1 MANDVTEWHPPQEKI
16 IHRAVQGIGIF
27 AAVVIGAIAVK
38 TFVPTIADALALIQK
53 LLANTISMAIT
64 GAVLVAVIWLL
75 WEIFSPSGKINGLF
89 AQAYSSFIHN
99 MTLELL
105 NVDPMSP
112 LKDSLA
118 AVKAKKAGYDEQFAK
133 FDGQISIFKAK
144 EDDLR
149 AKAAQAEKRAKAAL
163 AQGDQENFKR
173 LSYEQGTE
181 NDTANNIAQMRMRL
195 EPVRAIIVRL
205 QQYSGDLIWKLGIDI
220 ENTQTTWDAANSM
233 SAMDKAARGI
243 LTNAG
248 KSDLAQEAQNLVQTK
263 YASAIGRLENLNDL
277 AKPLLDSAD
286 LDKATY
292 SQDLLAKWQAEDA
305 GAPVPQLGQSAPLLA
320 LPTGS
325 TTVAG
330 GSSFA
335 DLIKH

>member
-16 IHRAVQGIGIF
+16 IHRAVMGIGIF
-27 AAVVIGAIAVK
+27 AAVVIGAISIK
-38 TFVPTIADALALIQK
+38 TFVPTIADALKLIQE
-53 LLANTISMAIT
+53 LLANTISLAIT
-64 GAVLVAVIWLL
+64 GAVLVAVLWLL
-75 WEIFSPSGKINGLF
+75 WETFSSTGKINGLF
-89 AQAYSSFIHN
+89 SQAYSSFIHN

-118 AVKAKKAGYDEQFAK
+118 AVKAKKATYDEQFAK

-149 AKAAQAEKRAKAAL
+149 AKAKKAEQRAKAAL
-163 AQGDQENFKR
+163 ASGDQESFKR

-181 NDTANNIAQMRMRL
+181 NDTANSIAQMRMRL
-195 EPVRAIIVRL
+195 EPIRAIIVRL

-233 SAMDKAARGI
+233 SAMDNAARKI
-243 LTNAG
+243 LSNSG
-248 KSDLAQEAQNLVQTK
+248 KSDLAAEAQNLVQSK
-263 YASAIGRLENLNDL
+263 YAAAIGRLENLNDL

-305 GAPVPQLGQSAPLLA
+305 GTPMLALGQSAPPLA
-320 LPTGS
+320 LPMSS
-325 TTVAG
+325 TSLG